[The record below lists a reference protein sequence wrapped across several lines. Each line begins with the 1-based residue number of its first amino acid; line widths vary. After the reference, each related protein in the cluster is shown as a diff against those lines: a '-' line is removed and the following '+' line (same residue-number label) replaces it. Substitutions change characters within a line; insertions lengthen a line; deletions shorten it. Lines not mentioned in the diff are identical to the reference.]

1 MESSTNRRYLWIF
14 FGLLLGVMAISYMV
28 NTMNTPQPAKPGGF
42 DDQAG
47 TAFVTVR
54 DTEGNLIL
62 QTGLPVTVNDEYI
75 SAEDIH
81 YIVIRVDGDKA
92 LARRKTQTNA
102 QSGTATE
109 SLPAVTL
116 HYPNNLILRTAGKK
130 LAIYHTHN
138 DESYILTSGKSLEP
152 PDGDILKVGDSLAD
166 ALRRSGFTV
175 VHKKNNHNP
184 HDINAY
190 SRSRRTAVKALKNTP
205 TAIFDIHRDAA
216 PLSAYLTTIN
226 GVETAQVMI
235 VIGRSN
241 PNMNANLEF
250 ARQVKATA
258 DKLYPGLMRGI
269 YMGRGDYN
277 QDLYPRALLF
287 EIGTDKGSLTIASH
301 GARHLSD
308 VITAV
313 LGQE

>member
-1 MESSTNRRYLWIF
+1 MESSINRRYLWIF
-14 FGLLLGVMAISYMV
+14 FGLLLGVMAISYIV
-28 NTMNTPQPAKPGGF
+28 NTMTTPQPAKPGGF
-42 DDQAG
+42 DNQSG
-47 TAFVTVR
+47 TAYVTVR
-54 DTEGNLIL
+54 DTDGNLIL

-81 YIVIRVDGDKA
+81 YIIFQVDGDQA
-92 LARRKTQTNA
+92 LARKKSQDNTNVESVSESVPA
-102 QSGTATE
+102 AT
-109 SLPAVTL
+109 LF
-116 HYPNNLILRTAGKK
+116 YPNNVILRTAGKK
-130 LAIYHTHN
+130 LAVYHTHN
-138 DESYILTSGKSLEP
+138 DESYILSSGKPIEE
-152 PDGDILKVGDSLAD
+152 PDGDILKVGDSMVE

-175 VHKKNNHNP
+175 VHSKDNHNP

-190 SRSRRTAVKALKNTP
+190 NRSRRTAVKLLKDTP
-205 TAIFDIHRDAA
+205 DAVFDIHRDSA
-216 PLSAYLTTIN
+216 PLSAYLTKIN

-241 PNMNANLEF
+241 PNMKANLEF
-250 ARQVKATA
+250 ARQVKAAA
-258 DKLYPGLMRGI
+258 DNIYPGLMRGI
-269 YMGRGDYN
+269 YMGKGDYN

-301 GARHLSD
+301 AARLMSD